1 MSKWTWDDTIM
12 CIALAALAWI
22 GWVAFHAAPD
32 APPMPPAA
40 IALDT
45 VPCGHLARCTLRV
58 RARYS
63 TINPFAAT
71 GRVEAR

>member
-32 APPMPPAA
+32 APPSPPAA

-63 TINPFAAT
+63 TINPFAE
-71 GRVEAR
+71 GR